1 MKIETKFNIGDEVW
15 IERYNQPL
23 MVRIIGIKVNVI
35 KGCFAGIDERT
46 CIEYDCNGSFHSFVE
61 LERNVFS
68 TKEELLK
75 SL

>member
-1 MKIETKFNIGDEVW
+1 
-15 IERYNQPL
+15 
-23 MVRIIGIKVNVI
+23 MVKIIGIKVNVI

-46 CIEYDCNGSFHSFVE
+46 CVEYDCNGSFHSFVE